1 MNRGEKLICDGTIN
15 HLVMWDLRP
24 HGLTGSK
31 VEKIL
36 DLMHITTNKNSVVGD
51 KSAVNPGGIRLGT
64 PALTTRGMNEEH
76 MDMVADFLVR
86 SIKVALVIQEKSG
99 KKLVD
104 FVAGM
109 NESEDLKI
117 IAEEVTTF
125 AKQFSIPGV

>member
-1 MNRGEKLICDGTIN
+1 METNRKFNIN
-15 HLVMWDLRP
+15 LNLNVLFC
-24 HGLTGSK
+24 
-31 VEKIL
+31 
-36 DLMHITTNKNSVVGD
+36 
-51 KSAVNPGGIRLGT
+51 SAVNPGGIRLGT